1 MKRDDVVR
9 EIDRLEA
16 EAQSLRKALKRL
28 DAHARTLGA
37 DTTTSRVLALLEGRG
52 GDVMTLTGALAALGD
67 PDLDGYSAVASALH
81 SLAKRGLAVRVRQG
95 VYRAAFPRPKGDGK

>member
-1 MKRDDVVR
+1 
-9 EIDRLEA
+9 
-16 EAQSLRKALKRL
+16 
-28 DAHARTLGA
+28 
-37 DTTTSRVLALLEGRG
+37 
-52 GDVMTLTGALAALGD
+52 MTLTGALAALGD